1 MLSNNYKNVK
11 GVKGMLRVQTATLN
25 VPKASHINTYITHV
39 KGVKGIA
46 RARACEGKTTIL
58 IINNIYIKFSHARYK
73 YTLNILNSLHKPY
86 AVSLSSVK
94 GTKRTLNTLNISVNM
109 V

>member
-11 GVKGMLRVQTATLN
+11 GVKGMLRVQMDTLN
-25 VPKASHINTYITHV
+25 TFKASHINTYITHV

-46 RARACEGKTTIL
+46 RARAREQKTTIL
-58 IINNIYIKFSHARYK
+58 IINKIYIKLSHARYK
-73 YTLNILNSLHKPY
+73 YTLNILNALHKPY

-94 GTKRTLNTLNISVNM
+94 GIKHTLNTLNISVNM